1 MHNEALA
8 WVGYVL
14 KKKEEEEEEEEE
26 EKSCVLS
33 QNTKLL
39 LKHVGGTQN
48 RSPLQQEALEWEIW
62 SPVGLIENKHADQ
75 PQNRFGEI

>member
-1 MHNEALA
+1 MNGV
-8 WVGYVL
+8 WV
-14 KKKEEEEEEEEE
+14 KKKEEQEEE

-48 RSPLQQEALEWEIW
+48 RSLLQQEALEWEIW
-62 SPVGLIENKHADQ
+62 SPVRLIENKHAHQ